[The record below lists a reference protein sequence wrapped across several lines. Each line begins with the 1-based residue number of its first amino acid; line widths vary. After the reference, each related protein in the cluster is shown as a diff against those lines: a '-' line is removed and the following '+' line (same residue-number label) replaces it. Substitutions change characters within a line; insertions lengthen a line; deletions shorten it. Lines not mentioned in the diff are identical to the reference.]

1 MDQGSE
7 QTDPRVLRR
16 DPVAN
21 AGGFTDLATS
31 PFRIDRDRIAAS
43 PFFARLG
50 GVTQVVSAGGAGVL
64 PNPPPPSPKGA
75 PVAPAIAQRVTARPR
90 PRPAGQLRGRGPPRP
105 PAGPPRPPPRAP
117 PVR

>member
-21 AGGFTDLATS
+21 VGGFTDLATS

-50 GVTQVVSAGGAGVL
+50 GGTQVVSAGGGRRPHKPL
-64 PNPPPPSPKGA
+64 PPRPKGA
-75 PVAPAIAQRVTARPR
+75 PGARALAQRVTPR
-90 PRPAGQLRGRGPPRP
+90 TD
-105 PAGPPRPPPRAP
+105 PPPP
-117 PVR
+117 PQPGGPDPH